1 VKLLAR
7 LKTVY
12 GKEQF
17 YPGWLGLFIN
27 PFYFARKELAHSI
40 AAMARQVGGK
50 ILDVG
55 CGQKPYAPL
64 FDASAY
70 VGLEFD
76 TPENR
81 ARGVAEAYYDGGKF
95 PFPAKEFDAVL
106 CSQVLEHV
114 FNPGEFL
121 GEVHRVLRD
130 GGKLLLTVPFVW
142 DEHEQPYDFARYSS
156 FGLRYLLEKHGFEI
170 LEHVKTLADTRV
182 LFQLVNAY
190 TYKRLTGTNVYWN
203 LAATLVFMAPVNLLG
218 ALVHKILPRNED
230 LYLDNVV
237 LARKQ
242 RPA

>member
-1 VKLLAR
+1 MLER

-12 GKEQF
+12 GQEQF
-17 YPGWLGLFIN
+17 QPGWLGLFIN
-27 PFYFARKELAHSI
+27 PFYFARKELAQNI
-40 AAMARQVGGK
+40 ASMARHMGGK

-55 CGQKPYAPL
+55 CGQKPYASL

-81 ARGVAEAYYDGGKF
+81 ARGVADVYYDGGDF
-95 PFPAKEFDAVL
+95 PFPAKEFDAVI

-114 FNPGEFL
+114 FNPSEFL
-121 GEVHRVLRD
+121 AEVHRVLRN

-156 FGLRYLLEKHGFEI
+156 FGIKYLLEKHGFDI
-170 LEHVKTLADTRV
+170 MEHKKTLADVRI
-182 LFQLVNAY
+182 LFQLANAY
-190 TYKRLTGTNVYWN
+190 FYKRLVGGNAYWN
-203 LAATLVFMAPVNLLG
+203 LMATLIFMSPVNLLG
-218 ALVHKILPRNED
+218 ALVYKVLPRNDD

-237 LARKQ
+237 LARK
-242 RPA
+242 RKTE

>member
-1 VKLLAR
+1 VKLLSR

-17 YPGWLGLFIN
+17 HPGWLGLLIN
-27 PFYFARKELAHSI
+27 PFYFARQELAHYITS
-40 AAMARQVGGK
+40 MGSQMGGK

-55 CGQKPYAPL
+55 CGQKPYASV
-64 FDASAY
+64 FNFSAY
-70 VGLEFD
+70 IGLEFD
-76 TPENR
+76 TPEHR
-81 ARGVAEAYYDGGKF
+81 GQGVADSYYDGGDF
-95 PFPAKEFDAVL
+95 PFPAGEFDAVM

-114 FNPGEFL
+114 FNPDEFL
-121 GEVHRVLRD
+121 AEVHRVLRD

-156 FGLRYLLEKHGFEI
+156 FGLKYLLEKHGFEI
-170 LEHVKTLADTRV
+170 MEQVKTLADARV
-182 LFQLVNAY
+182 LFQLTNAY
-190 TYKRLTGTNVYWN
+190 IYKRLAGTNAYWN
-203 LAATLVFMAPVNLLG
+203 LLATLVFIAPVNLLG

-237 LARKQ
+237 LARKR